1 MSETP
6 TPRTTAAKFHRDSGE
21 YPLCEYVADYRDV
34 ELLEREL
41 TAARAELAQV
51 RAEADAADKLI
62 LANIRDRDAAL
73 AELAALKAKASGTD
87 WINAVT
93 PPSPTRAEVVSDRYL
108 TLDPWGGLVR
118 ILTFVHATQEWTEN
132 GDDTQRV
139 AWYAPLPAP
148 PRDLREGGE

>member
-6 TPRTTAAKFHRDSGE
+6 TNCPYCDSTTIYGHSNNSVRFDCWTAMRNDGRTLQQG
-21 YPLCEYVADYRDV
+21 DV
-34 ELLEREL
+34 CRLRV
-41 TAARAELAQV
+41 ELAQA
-51 RAEADAADKLI
+51 R
-62 LANIRDRDAAL
+62 
-73 AELAALKAKASGTD
+73 AELAALKAKASATD

-108 TLDPWGGLVR
+108 TLDPWGGPVR

-139 AWYAPLPAP
+139 AWYAHIPGRAALAETK
-148 PRDLREGGE
+148 EGQP